1 MAWHIISNSFRLASP
16 ICCFILEVPEV
27 HRLPSL
33 WQWELPTCRQCQ
45 MNFLSQNPWQNSPGR
60 QQSSTCGL
68 QGSVQ
73 LLQLHKRGIGPT
85 ISDTWN
91 PMKCFFT
98 LKPHDF
104 HDYFFSFFPQSSLSD
119 GLWIEFQVLNQ
130 SCLFRKAS
138 RLILSD
144 PRERYTA
151 QLGTNLCWDLLV
163 QP

>member
-1 MAWHIISNSFRLASP
+1 MTWHIISNSFRLASP

-68 QGSVQ
+68 QGAVQ

-85 ISDTWN
+85 ISDNWN
-91 PMKCFFT
+91 PMKSFFP
-98 LKPHDF
+98 LKHHDF
-104 HDYFFSFFPQSSLSD
+104 HDFCFFFPSHHYQLD
-119 GLWIEFQVLNQ
+119 YDLNFRFWTKVVYLGRPHVYY
-130 SCLFRKAS
+130 CLTPEKGTQHS
-138 RLILSD
+138 W
-144 PRERYTA
+144 A
-151 QLGTNLCWDLLV
+151 QISAGIC
-163 QP
+163 